1 MDGPPSER
9 TRVKRYHWLAQYDRA
24 TVHAILDA
32 TPMCYVGYT
41 FDNAPYVT
49 PTMQWREGDRVYW
62 HGSSASRMLRAV
74 DAHDVCLT
82 VSLLDGLVMAR
93 SAFNF
98 NLNFRSVMILGRGT
112 KVEDPAEKR
121 RLLEVFVDRVI
132 PNHWNRL
139 RPVTEK
145 ELKATTV
152 MSMPIDEASAKVRVG
167 QPEDDEADYAFPV
180 WAGVIPIRYEIAPP
194 IPDPRNL
201 SGVEMPADV
210 LKFRLG

>member
-1 MDGPPSER
+1 MVDPPTER
-9 TRVKRYHWLAQYDRA
+9 TRVKRYHWLARYDRA
-24 TVHAILDA
+24 TVVAILDA
-32 TPMCYVGYT
+32 MPMCYVGYT

-98 NLNFRSVMILGRGT
+98 NLNFRSAMILGRAR
-112 KVEDPAEKR
+112 KVDDPTEKR
-121 RLLEVFVDRVI
+121 RHLENFVNRII
-132 PNHWNRL
+132 PGQWDRL

-152 MSMPIDEASAKVRVG
+152 MSMSIDEASAKVRVG

-180 WAGVIPIRYEIAPP
+180 WAGVIPIRYEVEPP
-194 IPDPRNL
+194 IPDPKNL
-201 SGVEMPADV
+201 PGVEMPDDV
-210 LKFRLG
+210 LKFRIG